1 MRGRFRNNTTWL
13 ISYFFVS
20 SRELIKTKEKNKRQE
35 TLDQL
40 DFDPESGE
48 TIAYNSRV
56 VALTTKRY

>member
-1 MRGRFRNNTTWL
+1 MFIA
-13 ISYFFVS
+13 ISSSLFVS
-20 SRELIKTKEKNKRQE
+20 SRELIKTKEKSKRQE

>member
-1 MRGRFRNNTTWL
+1 MFKNTTTWQ

-20 SRELIKTKEKNKRQE
+20 SRELIKTKEKSKRQE

-48 TIAYNSRV
+48 TIAYNRRV